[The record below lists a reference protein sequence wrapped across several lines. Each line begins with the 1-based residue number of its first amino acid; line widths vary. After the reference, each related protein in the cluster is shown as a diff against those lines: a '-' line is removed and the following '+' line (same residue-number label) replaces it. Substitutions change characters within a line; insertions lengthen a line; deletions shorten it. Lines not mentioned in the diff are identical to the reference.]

1 MLRRGEIGVILLVTC
16 GAEQRSITAEPGV
29 PLSAT
34 LARNG
39 WKLDLRCG
47 GTGRCGRCL
56 VELFEGVFVTG
67 GAWRDC
73 GETGPRTVCSCDC
86 FPVGGTG
93 ALRIPESSLLREEVA
108 VETGFLLP
116 LESAA
121 PGSGWAAA
129 VDIGTTTVAALLL
142 HDGEIVA
149 SAGGLNRQARFGDNV
164 IDRIAAAAS
173 PEGLTALQRAVAAET
188 IDPLLRELTPEP
200 ERIRRIAVAGNTVM
214 THLLYG
220 IDPAPIGV
228 APFEPPRHRFPTVPA
243 KELGISAAP
252 EAELLAAP
260 AVGGNVG
267 GDLVAGMAATCF
279 VGSGRTELLLDLG
292 TNCEMILSHNGKF
305 LAASAAAGP
314 AFERSGAASG
324 SRAGEGVIEHLRF
337 DAAGRFELSVRGGGK
352 AAGLCGSALVDFLAF
367 GRRSGLLDEFGR
379 FDPGV
384 PARWGR
390 RVMRDG
396 VLGCWLAPGVVI
408 LENDM
413 EALLQAKAAV
423 WAGIHSLLRAAGIEP
438 GALERLWL
446 CGGFARGLDLASA
459 QAIGMLPA
467 LPGAV
472 FRICGNAALAGAA
485 LLAAYPER
493 LSEFD
498 RLASLPQELPLN
510 SIPGFAEAFIAGLRL
525 SGE

>member
-1 MLRRGEIGVILLVTC
+1 MNLLVVC
-16 GAEQRSITAEPGV
+16 GFEQRNITAEPGV
-29 PLSAT
+29 PLSAS
-34 LARNG
+34 LGRNG
-39 WKLDLRCG
+39 WRLDLRCG
-47 GTGRCGRCL
+47 GNGRCNRCL
-56 VELFEGVFVTG
+56 VELLSGKFLSG
-67 GAWRDC
+67 GKLLDC
-73 GETGPRTVCSCDC
+73 GENGLHTVRACDTSPAGETGS
-86 FPVGGTG
+86 
-93 ALRIPESSLLREEVA
+93 LRIPPASLQQELVA

-116 LESAA
+116 LETAA
-121 PGSGWAAA
+121 PGGGWSVA

-142 HDGEIVA
+142 RDGVA
-149 SAGGLNRQARFGDNV
+149 VAAAGRLNRQAVFGDNV

-173 PEGLTALQRAVAAET
+173 PEGLAALQRAVAAET

-200 ERIRRIAVAGNTVM
+200 EKIRRIAVAGNTVM

-228 APFEPPRHRFPTVPA
+228 APFEPPLRRFPKVPA

-267 GDLVAGMAATCF
+267 GDLVAGMAATRF
-279 VGSGRTELLLDLG
+279 GGSGRTELLLDLG

-352 AAGLCGSALVDFLAF
+352 AAGLCGSALVDFLAS
-367 GRRSGLLDEFGR
+367 GRRCGLLDEFGR

-396 VLGCWLAPGVVI
+396 VLGCRIAPGVVI
-408 LENDM
+408 LETDV

-423 WAGIHSLLRAAGIEP
+423 WAGIHSLLRATGIEP

-467 LPGAV
+467 LPGAE
-472 FRICGNAALAGAA
+472 FCICGNAALAGAA
-485 LLAAYPER
+485 LLAAHPER
-493 LSEFD
+493 MNEFD

-510 SIPGFAEAFIAGLRL
+510 SIPGFAEAFIDGLLL
-525 SGE
+525 SGK

>member
-1 MLRRGEIGVILLVTC
+1 MLRRRGIGVNLLVTC
-16 GAEQRSITAEPGV
+16 GAEQRSITAAPES

-56 VELFEGVFVTG
+56 VELLDGVFVTG
-67 GAWRDC
+67 GARCDC
-73 GETGPRTVCSCDC
+73 GGTGPRTVRACDS
-86 FPVGGTG
+86 FPAGETG
-93 ALRIPESSLLREEVA
+93 ALRIPESSLLREKVA

-149 SAGGLNRQARFGDNV
+149 SAGRLNRQARFGDNV
-164 IDRIAAAAS
+164 IDRIAAAS
-173 PEGLTALQRAVAAET
+173 TPDGLAELQRAVAVET
-188 IDPLLRELTPEP
+188 IDPLLRELTSEP
-200 ERIRRIAVAGNTVM
+200 EKIRRIAVAGNTVM
-214 THLLYG
+214 IHLLYG

-228 APFEPPRHRFPTVPA
+228 APFEPPLTRFPPVRA
-243 KELGISAAP
+243 AQLGLSAAP
-252 EAELLAAP
+252 EAEVAAAP

-267 GDLVAGMAATCF
+267 GDLVAGMAA
-279 VGSGRTELLLDLG
+279 VGFGLSGRTELLLDLG
-292 TNCEMILSHNGKF
+292 TNCEMILTHRGEF

-314 AFERSGAASG
+314 AFERSGAENG
-324 SRAGEGVIEHLRF
+324 TRAGEGVVEHLRF

-352 AAGLCGSALVDFLAF
+352 AVGLCGSALVDFLAS

-379 FDPGV
+379 FEPGV
-384 PARWGR
+384 LARWGR

-396 VLGCWLAPGVVI
+396 ALGCRIAPGVVI
-408 LENDM
+408 SESDV

-423 WAGIHSLLRAAGIEP
+423 RAGIHSLLRAAGVAP
-438 GALERLWL
+438 AALERLWL

-459 QAIGMLPA
+459 QAIDMLPA
-467 LPGAV
+467 LSDDV
-472 FRICGNAALAGAA
+472 FQLCGNAALAGAA
-485 LLAAYPER
+485 LLAAKPDR
-493 LSEFD
+493 MAEFA
-498 RLASLPQELPLN
+498 RLASLPRELPLN
-510 SIPGFAEAFIAGLRL
+510 SIPGFEQEFIGGLQL
-525 SGE
+525 PE

>member
-1 MLRRGEIGVILLVTC
+1 MILQVTC
-16 GAEQRSITAEPGV
+16 GTERRNIVAEPEQ
-29 PLSAT
+29 PLSAA

-39 WKLDLRCG
+39 WRLDLRCG

-56 VELFEGVFVTG
+56 VELLDGVFVTG
-67 GAWRDC
+67 GDRYDC
-73 GETGPRTVCSCDC
+73 REGGPRTVRGCDC
-86 FPVGGTG
+86 RPAGESG
-93 ALRIPESSLLREEVA
+93 AIRIPLHSLLREQVA

-121 PGSGWAAA
+121 PGSGWAVA

-142 HDGEIVA
+142 VDGAIVA
-149 SAGGLNRQARFGDNV
+149 SSGRLNRQAGFGDNV

-173 PEGLTALQRAVAAET
+173 PGGAAALQRAVAAET

-200 ERIRRIAVAGNTVM
+200 WKIRRIAVAGNTVM

-228 APFEPPRHRFPTVPA
+228 APFEPPLRRFPVVSA
-243 KELGISAAP
+243 GKLGLSAAP
-252 EAELLAAP
+252 EAEVLAAP

-267 GDLVAGMAATCF
+267 GDLVAGMAATGF
-279 VGSGRTELLLDLG
+279 GDSGRTELLLDLG
-292 TNCEMILSHNGKF
+292 TNCEMILTHDGKF

-314 AFERSGAASG
+314 AFERSGAENGA
-324 SRAGEGVIEHLRF
+324 RAGAGVIEHLRF
-337 DAAGRFELSVRGGGK
+337 DAAGKFELTVRGGGM
-352 AAGLCGSALVDFLAF
+352 ASGLCGSALVDFLAS

-384 PARWGR
+384 LARWGR

-396 VLGCWLAPGVVI
+396 VLGCRIAPGVVI
-408 LENDM
+408 PESDV

-423 WAGIHSLLRAAGIEP
+423 MAGIHSLLRAAGITP
-438 GALERLWL
+438 AALERLWL

-459 QAIGMLPA
+459 RAIGMFPA
-467 LPGAV
+467 LPDDR
-472 FRICGNAALAGAA
+472 FCICGNAALAGAA
-485 LLAAYPER
+485 LLAAHPER
-493 LSEFD
+493 MIEFE
-498 RLASLPQELPLN
+498 RLAALPRELPLN
-510 SIPGFAEAFIAGLRL
+510 SIPGFEQDFIAGLL
-525 SGE
+525 LPEPV